1 MRKEWKT
8 MLGLSMAV
16 GAATLTR
23 AAYELTH
30 FEIKRYDIMDRKIPE
45 SFNQTKLLF
54 LTDLHNTE
62 YGKKNARLLE
72 AIDAENPDYIFIG
85 GDMLVA
91 KAEASFLPALS
102 FVRKLAKKYP
112 VYYANG
118 NHEYRLKIYKEQYG
132 KDTYDDYVNSLKAA
146 GVTHLCNETVNIC
159 RQNQEIFVS
168 GLEIEAMYYH
178 RLKQMRMPENYIPS
192 LLGRPREDR
201 FHIML
206 AHNPYYFPQYARW
219 GADLVLSG
227 HVHGGIVR
235 IPYLGGVISPQLTLF
250 PEYDMGV
257 FEKEDSQMILSAGL
271 GVHSIPFRLFNMPQ
285 MQVITLYRECVE
297 KM

>member
-1 MRKEWKT
+1 MKKEYKA
-8 MLGLSMAV
+8 MLGLSAV
-16 GAATLTR
+16 AGVATMTR
-23 AAYELTH
+23 VAYELTH
-30 FEIKRYDIMDRKIPE
+30 FEVSRYDIVNEKIPE
-45 SFNQTKLLF
+45 AFYQTKLLF

-62 YGKKNARLLE
+62 YGRQNERLLE
-72 AIDAENPDYIFIG
+72 AIDREKPDYIFIG

-91 KAEASFLPALS
+91 KAGASFLPALS

-118 NHEYRLKIYKEQYG
+118 NHEYRLKIYREQYG

-146 GVTHLCNETVNIC
+146 GVTYLCNETVKIR

-178 RLKQMRMPENYIPS
+178 RLKQMKMPDNYIPS
-192 LLGRPREDR
+192 LLGHPKEDQ
-201 FHIML
+201 FSILL
-206 AHNPYYFPQYARW
+206 AHNPYYFPEYAKW

-235 IPYLGGVISPQLTLF
+235 IPHFGGVISPQLTLF
-250 PEYDMGV
+250 PKYDKGL
-257 FEKEDSQMILSAGL
+257 FKEENSYMILSPGL
-271 GVHSIPFRLFNMPQ
+271 GVHSIPFRLFNLPQ
-285 MQVITLYRECVE
+285 MEVITLFGR
-297 KM
+297 